1 MYAMILTRPDISHS
15 VCVVSR
21 YMTLPDKEHQ
31 RGVKW
36 IMRYLKGTLSLDLL
50 YERKIEYNINL
61 KGFVDLGYVG
71 DIDRKR
77 SLIGYMLLRNRC
89 LINSKVNLQ

>member
-1 MYAMILTRPDISHS
+1 MYIMILTRLDISHA

-21 YMTLPDKEHQ
+21 YMASPDKEH
-31 RGVKW
+31 RKGVKW
-36 IMRYLKGTLSLDLL
+36 IMRYLKGNLSLDLL

-71 DIDRKR
+71 DINRKR
-77 SLIGYMLLRNRC
+77 SLIGYMFLLNRC
-89 LINSKVNLQ
+89 LINGQVNLQ

>member
-1 MYAMILTRPDISHS
+1 MYAMILTRPNISYA
-15 VCVVSR
+15 VCVVRR
-21 YMTLPDKEHQ
+21 YMASRDKEHR

-50 YERKIEYNINL
+50 YERKIEYNISL
-61 KGFVDLGYVG
+61 KGFVDSSYVG

-77 SLIGYMLLRNRC
+77 SLIGYMLLLNRC
-89 LINSKVNLQ
+89 LINWKVNLQ